1 MRRRLVITIAGAILA
16 AVAVVGA
23 GTLLLTT
30 VDAQHRDQEELT
42 QRLTDLAT
50 VVSEVRAERR
60 VPVAQQLEPT
70 LGADTL
76 DVVLVDPGTPLLTE
90 EDVEELQ
97 AGRTVSRRDG
107 NTVIAAA
114 PFRRREGAPPVRAL
128 LATDSSET
136 KIGPAGRWFL
146 IVGALTVA
154 VGTLVALRLAR
165 RLTGPLV
172 DAEEATQRI
181 ARGELGT
188 RVEEPSHAEDELS
201 RLVRSINTMAAA
213 LEQARTS
220 EHDFLLSVSHDLR
233 TPLTSIGGWAEA
245 LADGNA
251 PDPRMAGAT
260 ILAEAGRL
268 DRLVRDLLD
277 LARLRAQTF
286 TLTLRPVDLRDVAI
300 GAGEGLR
307 PDLEDAGLALSFD
320 LTPGPVVVQGDAD
333 RLAQVA
339 GNLVENA
346 GRHASSRV
354 HLIVTVDGDDAVL
367 AVDDDGPG
375 IPAADR
381 DKVFDR
387 LYSQSPQGSRAYAG
401 TGVGLA
407 TVRALAE
414 AMDGTVF
421 ATQTPEGGARL
432 VVRLPLGGFQV
443 QQHQQSSQ
451 GPRVRSQR

>member
-1 MRRRLVITIAGAILA
+1 MRRRLVITIAGAIFA

-30 VDAQHRDQEELT
+30 VDARHRDEEELT
-42 QRLTDLAT
+42 QRLTELAT
-50 VVSEVRAERR
+50 VVSEARAGRR
-60 VPVAQQLEPT
+60 VPVTQRLEPT

-76 DVVLVDPGTPLLTE
+76 EVVLVDPSTPLLSD
-90 EDVEELQ
+90 EDVAELQ

-107 NTVIAAA
+107 NTVVAAA
-114 PFRRREGAPPVRAL
+114 PFLRREGAPPVRAL

-136 KIGPAGRWFL
+136 KVGPAGRWFL
-146 IVGALTVA
+146 VVGALTIG
-154 VGTLVALRLAR
+154 VGTLVALQLAR
-165 RLTGPLV
+165 KLTGPLV

-181 ARGELGT
+181 ARGELGA
-188 RVEEPSHAEDELS
+188 RVEEPKGPDDELS
-201 RLVRSINTMAAA
+201 RLVQSINTMAGA

-251 PDPRMAGAT
+251 PDSRAAGAT
-260 ILAEAGRL
+260 ILTEAGRL

-307 PDLEDAGLALSFD
+307 PDLEDAGLQLSFD
-320 LTPGPVVVQGDAD
+320 LTPGPVVVHGDAD
-333 RLAQVA
+333 RLAQIA

-346 GRHASSRV
+346 GRHASGHV
-354 HLIVTVDGDDAVL
+354 QVTVTVDGEDAVL

-375 IPAADR
+375 IAAADQ
-381 DKVFDR
+381 DKIFDR
-387 LYSQSPQGSRAYAG
+387 LYSQRPPRSGAYTG

-421 ATQTPEGGARL
+421 ATQNGAGGARL
-432 VVRLPLGGFQV
+432 VVRLPLGGLQV
-443 QQHQQSSQ
+443 QQHQ
-451 GPRVRSQR
+451 